1 MRKIDLSKERYDHD
15 GVAHDKA
22 WIENWFTRAVNPS
35 TPCKNSI
42 AYRLDHIKILS
53 AEEGQ
58 IRDDLLNDLDA
69 ILLADP
75 SQLDVFRR
83 SYGAR
88 LNSLPEPTISKQK
101 KRGRR
106 PGTFK
111 DKLLYAFGYSRYRNS
126 VLVKLASYLNV
137 KTCPYCNLHYTLS
150 IRDFNAQSKEILMA
164 KMQFDHYFDKAT
176 YPFLSMSL
184 YNLIPS
190 CPICNQGKS
199 QRLLS
204 LDFHPYYAD
213 IHKTF
218 KFEVVD
224 PLSLYVASNDD
235 RVELKL
241 VPQTG
246 VDISRYDQTFHIK
259 ALYERHKDVAQEE
272 FAKAYMNYYYGNS
285 ENFNFISDMKLRGR
299 LIYGHYHDEN
309 DINERPMTKFKQ
321 DLWEQALRNIGLIK
335 LL

>member
-1 MRKIDLSKERYDHD
+1 MKKIDLSKERYDYD

-22 WIENWFTRAVNPS
+22 WIENWFLGAVNPS
-35 TPCKNSI
+35 APCKNSI
-42 AYRLDHIKILS
+42 AYRLRHLKKLS
-53 AEEGQ
+53 AEERQ
-58 IRDDLLNDLDA
+58 IRDDLLNDINA
-69 ILLADP
+69 ILLANP
-75 SQLDVFRR
+75 LQLNDYRLC
-83 SYGAR
+83 YGTR
-88 LNSLPEPTISKQK
+88 LNSLPKPRTSKK
-101 KRGRR
+101 KKQGRR
-106 PGTFK
+106 PKAFK

-126 VLVKLASYLNV
+126 TLVKLASYLNV

-150 IRDFNAQSKEILMA
+150 IRDFNAQSKKVLMA

-199 QRLLS
+199 QRLLP
-204 LDFHPYYAD
+204 LAFHPYYAD

-224 PLSLYVASNDD
+224 PLPLYVASNDD

-241 VPQTG
+241 VSQTR
-246 VDISRYDQTFHIK
+246 VDISSYDQTFHIK
-259 ALYERHKDVAQEE
+259 ALYERHKDVVQEE
-272 FAKAYMNYYYGNS
+272 FAKAYMNYYYGYAK
-285 ENFNFISDMKLRGR
+285 NFDFISDKELKGR
-299 LIYGHYHDEN
+299 LIYGHYHDKK

-321 DLWEQALRNIGLIK
+321 DLWEQAVRDIGLIK
-335 LL
+335 LP